1 MKKTFLTFIT
11 SVALSASLWAQAP
24 QAFNYQGV
32 ARDIS
37 GTALATKNI
46 SVKAS
51 ILDGT
56 ATGTVVYTETH
67 TIATNQFGLFTLSI
81 GTGTVSSGTFANTN
95 WASGNKYLKIEI
107 DPNGGSSYT
116 MAGTTQLL
124 SVPYAMY
131 AGKAGDSKWSDVTG
145 GINYNGGKVGIGTN
159 TPDYTLTI
167 ERDAP
172 YEDRNFMKISNTNN
186 DIFSNSSMY
195 LSSGTGTNNATVGI
209 GTFANSYYSNSELAG
224 TGVINSKNLVLYTSN
239 GESTGYIAFR
249 TGVSSDANFPHVGTE
264 RLRIDA
270 SGNVGIGTKS
280 PSAKLHTTGTVRL
293 QGLTSNNTLTNA
305 IVTDANGNVFTKD
318 ISTLSQWTN
327 VTGGI
332 NYSNGNVGIGT
343 TTPFAS
349 INGTSNYPSNWT
361 GTHTKSTT
369 GFATSII
376 EGKIGARIHL
386 ANQEGLL
393 GQNFSID
400 NTSNTVDGNSM
411 LVIGTMT
418 GDNLHCNSVPLSIHP
433 NGNVKIGYQCNV
445 GKIEI
450 PKAKLHVSQGD
461 VYLDDATK
469 GIIMRNSANEC
480 YRVTVGTAGALVST
494 LITCP

>member
-32 ARDIS
+32 ARDLS
-37 GTALATKNI
+37 GTAMATKNI

-51 ILDGT
+51 ILDGSL
-56 ATGTVVYTETH
+56 TGNVVYAETH
-67 TIATNQFGLFTLSI
+67 AIATNQFGLFTLSI
-81 GTGTVSSGTFANTN
+81 GTGTVASGTFANTN

-116 MAGTTQLL
+116 LSGTTQLL

-131 AGKAGDSKWSDVTG
+131 AAKAGDSKWSDVTG
-145 GINYNGGKVGIGTN
+145 GIRYGQNVNVGK
-159 TPDYTLTI
+159 TLTI
-167 ERDAP
+167 EKTAE
-172 YEDRNFMKISNTNN
+172 YGSDRNFLVLNN
-186 DIFSNSSMY
+186 LDNSEYSAATTAIY
-195 LSSGTGTNNATVGI
+195 TGTGNNQTSIALNAWAKSYYPTVDELKDFTGTAGLFTNKLVLQGSNIGGYISFRTGTYKAGSINGAERARIDENGNFGI
-209 GTFANSYYSNSELAG
+209 GTM
-224 TGVINSKNLVLYTSN
+224 T
-239 GESTGYIAFR
+239 
-249 TGVSSDANFPHVGTE
+249 
-264 RLRIDA
+264 
-270 SGNVGIGTKS
+270 
-280 PSAKLHTTGTVRL
+280 PSAKLHTNGTVRF

-305 IVTDANGNVFTKD
+305 LVTDANGNVFTKD

-327 VTGGI
+327 VTSGI
-332 NYSNGNVGIGT
+332 NYSGGNVGIGT
-343 TTPFAS
+343 TTPFTS

-376 EGKIGARIHL
+376 EGKTGARIHL

-418 GDNLHCNSVPLSIHP
+418 GDNLRCNSIPMIIHP

-469 GIIMRNSANEC
+469 GIIMKNSANEC